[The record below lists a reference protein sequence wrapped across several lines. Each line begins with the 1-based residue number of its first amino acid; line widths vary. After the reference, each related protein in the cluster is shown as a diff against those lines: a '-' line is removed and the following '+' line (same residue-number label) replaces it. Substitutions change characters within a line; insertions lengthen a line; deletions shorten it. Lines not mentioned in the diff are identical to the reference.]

1 MFVCCWDRGEVRG
14 GREVVLVEGAWGIG
28 GGVAGLGMRDCCFLA
43 DFQIYGLLRRDPSFF
58 VACADVTANPLGAED
73 TVPEGEE
80 RLAEVCLDA
89 PALVVHVVVAGVVAR
104 EALEGVEWQGV
115 AAVVVDCLERAA
127 CEEAHPLPGTHP
139 RDLEGQAS
147 A

>member
-1 MFVCCWDRGEVRG
+1 VRG
-14 GREVVLVEGAWGIG
+14 RGEVVLVEGAWGSG
-28 GGVAGLGMRDCCFLA
+28 GGVAGLGVRDCCFLA
-43 DFQIYGLLRRDPSFF
+43 DVCVHCFLCRDPSLF
-58 VACADVTANPLGAED
+58 VPRADVPANPFRAED

-80 RLAEVCLDA
+80 WLAEVRLDA
-89 PALVVHVVVAGVVAR
+89 PALVVHVVIAGVVAR

-115 AAVVVDCLERAA
+115 PAVVVDRLERAA

-139 RDLEGQAS
+139 RDFEGQAS